1 MSAKKSGNVPL
12 ESDDIKSY
20 TVPVS
25 NIDDIESNPNIIALK
40 NKHGEMRK
48 LNRPCVIC
56 FLKFLKLKNPEEHY
70 LRLLQLYKPWNNE
83 SELKQDNKSY
93 EDRYKKVEDD
103 IMCNV
108 NLLLPSMNLI

>member
-1 MSAKKSGNVPL
+1 MILKATL
-12 ESDDIKSY
+12 FQYLIF
-20 TVPVS
+20 
-25 NIDDIESNPNIIALK
+25 DDIESNPNIIALR

-48 LNRPCVIC
+48 LNSPCVIC
-56 FLKFLKLKNPEEHY
+56 FLKFLRLKNPEEHY
-70 LRLLQLYKPWNNE
+70 LRLLQLYKPWKNE

>member
-40 NKHGEMRK
+40 NKHGEM
-48 LNRPCVIC
+48 
-56 FLKFLKLKNPEEHY
+56 
-70 LRLLQLYKPWNNE
+70 
-83 SELKQDNKSY
+83 
-93 EDRYKKVEDD
+93 
-103 IMCNV
+103 
-108 NLLLPSMNLI
+108 

>member
-70 LRLLQLYKPWNNE
+70 LRLLQLYKPWKNE
-83 SELKQDNKSY
+83 SELKLRVKTT
-93 EDRYKKVEDD
+93 KVMKIDTKRLKM
-103 IMCNV
+103 ILCAT
-108 NLLLPSMNLI
+108 